1 MLLPRIEANE
11 EEALGVIANEVKV
24 CQKCR
29 LGKTRTQAVP
39 GVGDPEAE
47 VLFVGEAPGYQEDQK
62 GIPFCGPAGKF
73 LDEMLAS
80 VSLDRDKVFIA
91 NVIQCRPPENRDP
104 EDDEKNACWPYLQ
117 KQIEIINP
125 KLIVCLGRHSMMR
138 LIPGQASISKIHGKP
153 LRRPD
158 GRVYLPLYHPSA
170 ALHNGSLRPV
180 QLEDFSKIPSIIE
193 KIQKSDQI
201 TPTSQ
206 ESVPTAEVKINQE
219 GKDKIIKQKLL

>member
-1 MLLPRIEANE
+1 MVEVNKAKDLEK
-11 EEALGVIANEVKV
+11 IAEQVRACV
-24 CQKCR
+24 KCR
-29 LGKTRTQAVP
+29 LAKTRTQAVP
-39 GVGDPEAE
+39 GVGDPETE
-47 VLFVGEAPGYQEDQK
+47 VLFVGEAPGAKEDQQ

-80 VSLDRDKVFIA
+80 INLDRNKVFIA
-91 NVIQCRPPENRDP
+91 NVVKCRPPENRDP
-104 EDDEKNACWPYLQ
+104 EEDEKNACWPYLE

-138 LIPGQASISKIHGKP
+138 LIPGQPSISKIHGRP

-180 QLEDFSKIPSIIE
+180 QLKDFAQIPSIIR
-193 KIQKSDQI
+193 KIKEDQD
-201 TPTSQ
+201 SKQDQ
-206 ESVPTAEVKINQE
+206 EN
-219 GKDKIIKQKLL
+219 IIKQKLL